1 LLRPGDVITV
11 RPRVN
16 IVTAYRNVLGTGVEG
31 QGIEWAKLDTETL
44 TINVVGAPGPS
55 DISLPVDGNVVV
67 EFLSR

>member
-1 LLRPGDVITV
+1 MS
-11 RPRVN
+11 
-16 IVTAYRNVLGTGVEG
+16 AYRNVIGTGVEG

-44 TINVVGAPGPS
+44 TINVVGAPGAS